1 MNTTLRSIAL
11 ALTLMAG
18 GAYGQQ
24 ITLKEAVQKA
34 MLSNPE
40 VLARWHTFRAAEEE
54 VEVQRGQFFPRVD
67 ANAGFGQQ
75 RFSEIRS
82 SGDKKTWNR
91 STGGLEFRQMI
102 FDGFATAN
110 QVKRL
115 GKAKL
120 TRYYE
125 LLDASE
131 ATALEVTRAYYD
143 VIKYR
148 MFLALAEDAYV
159 LHRATYEQLSQ
170 RTQQGVGRRV
180 DLDQAASRLALA
192 ESNLATESA
201 NLHDVS
207 ARYQRLIGE
216 APPRVMYGPN
226 GLTSGMPRQV
236 GDALQTAFQ
245 SNPAMRAAIENIEA
259 AYFEL
264 EAIRGAFYPRVDVKG
279 SVSTNSNYFGGD
291 YRRNDGVLEAVMSY
305 NLFNGGSDVA
315 RARQF
320 TERKNVAL
328 SQREKSCRDIR
339 QTLAIAYN
347 DTSRLRE
354 VLTHVEN
361 QVTLLERTR
370 DAYRDQYNIGQR
382 SLLDLLDT
390 ENELLNARRAMVA
403 NDVDLSFAYLRTYA
417 GMGKLIEFLGL
428 KKRLEG
434 QDDPT
439 INEPSS
445 ISLNEMCPA
454 EAPIVV
460 GSDRAA
466 LNQRALALLEANR
479 DPMLAPPPPPVVPL
493 PAATDPKAK
502 TSGMKRAPANK
513 DIMLR

>member
-1 MNTTLRSIAL
+1 MNTTLRGISLAL
-11 ALTLMAG
+11 ALLVGG

-34 MLSNPE
+34 MLGNPE

-54 VEVQRGQFFPRVD
+54 VDVQRGNFFPKVD
-67 ANAGFGQQ
+67 VNAGIGQEKVYA
-75 RFSEIRS
+75 SNT
-82 SGDKKTWNR
+82 GAKTNWGR
-91 STGGLEFRQMI
+91 STAGLDFRQMI
-102 FDGFATAN
+102 FDGFATSN

-125 LLDASE
+125 LLDVSE
-131 ATALEVTRAYYD
+131 ATALEVARAYYD
-143 VIKYR
+143 VIRYR
-148 MFLALAEDAYV
+148 MFLALAEDSYV

-180 DLDQAASRLALA
+180 DLDQAASRLSLA

-216 APPRVMYGPN
+216 APPKVMYGPN
-226 GLTSGMPRQV
+226 GLSSAMPRQV
-236 GDALQTAFQ
+236 GEALQTAFQ
-245 SNPAMRAAIENIEA
+245 SNPGIRAAIENIEA
-259 AYFEL
+259 AYFEM
-264 EAIRGAFYPRVDVKG
+264 EAQRSAFYPRLDVKG
-279 SVSTNSNYFGGD
+279 NVGTNSNYLGAD
-291 YRRNDGVLEAVMSY
+291 YRRNSGLIEAVLSY
-305 NLFNGGSDVA
+305 NVFNGGSDMA

-320 TERKNVAL
+320 AERKNVAL
-328 SQREKSCRDIR
+328 NQREKSCRDIR

-354 VLTHVEN
+354 VLSHVEN
-361 QVTLLERTR
+361 QVALLERTR

-382 SLLDLLDT
+382 TLLDVLDT
-390 ENELLNARRAMVA
+390 ENELLNARRAAVS
-403 NDVDLSFAYLRTYA
+403 NDVDLSFSYLRTYA
-417 GMGKLIEFLGL
+417 GMGKLMDFLGL

-439 INEPSS
+439 LNESAS
-445 ISLNEMCPA
+445 VSLNEMCPA
-454 EAPIVV
+454 EAPLVV

-466 LNQRALALLEANR
+466 LNQRAVALLESTR
-479 DPMLAPPPPPVVPL
+479 DPLLAQQAPQPVL
-493 PAATDPKAK
+493 PAPSPLDARAK
-502 TSGMKRAPANK
+502 TGKKSPSK
-513 DIMLR
+513 DLMLR